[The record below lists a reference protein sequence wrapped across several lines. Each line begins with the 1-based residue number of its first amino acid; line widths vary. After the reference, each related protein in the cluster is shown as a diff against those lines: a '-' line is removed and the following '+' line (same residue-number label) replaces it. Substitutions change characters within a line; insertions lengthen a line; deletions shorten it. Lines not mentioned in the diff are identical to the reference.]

1 MSVTVEGLGPLVDLA
16 TAIGLVGDDDQLDSS
31 WFADPGAKVG
41 QMLRNPHQRQGLLDA
56 AQTLLAQGQP
66 VTVDPQGRH
75 WVPLVQHGGVELDAV
90 LTPGADSTGVGV
102 GARLTTSG
110 PAPTSHATVL
120 VPLFTV
126 PASGAVTLDLGTGSG
141 RVEVDA
147 DVQVAAAPAHPGDV
161 GLGGIAVHVD
171 LLTDGTDPHLSVS
184 LQALQ
189 LPGDSTPHDVGLDSG
204 AGDLADQAISLL
216 AGVVQRSV
224 AAASGELA
232 ELLALLG
239 ISDDPKLPVLPVAE
253 LVTAGAPAWRTW
265 LEGLLSSQDAVAAW
279 LDHLAALVGH
289 GAGVLS
295 LTGPDA
301 LGQPARIGWTL
312 PGGIVLAAL
321 VTVTRTGDGSLQV
334 SLGAEA
340 HLDSAATPAGR
351 LEVSA
356 TLVTITLGPAPAAVA
371 LPDLAVSA
379 RIGHATIA
387 TPADLLVD
395 LTAPEVIQLGSVRL
409 GFTLDPQRRPALVL
423 AAHDVVVGSHPYPVL
438 DLTNPQT
445 LADVAGSAVGDLADA
460 VLGRLGTAADLV
472 TVLLGVTA
480 PTLGAADPPWTV
492 PLTGLP
498 ALLANPVD
506 AFLGYHRAV
515 LDAGRYIALLEP
527 LRALLRA
534 AAVNVGVTGDGTVA
548 VPWRLTLDD
557 GVALLVWASG
567 SEPAH
572 LHLALGVDHAVT
584 DLGGGCPTVRFE
596 AHADLVD
603 VALDGL
609 TAHVLPGLHAGL
621 VLGARAG
628 VPLQLGDTQTAL
640 VADTVGVALN
650 WSPGGS
656 LTAGLVAPGL
666 AATID
671 GESVPF
677 SLPTIQ
683 PDGSLSPDI
692 PWRALELLAGH
703 ALTRTGLTWAADL
716 ADLTGWLPRTALTG
730 PVSGSG
736 ESDLPLEGLLTDPVP
751 ALTGWVSD
759 LVASGRLAVLA
770 HRVAMLLT
778 GETVSGIPAG
788 VLTGHGTARSPFALP
803 LVGSQV
809 DAALRAEVLL
819 WGRDLEPAVDAFR
832 PGSLFAALDPGGTPA
847 SGAALASALLDAAA
861 HSADLRDTL
870 LGRDELAAG
879 LDGLLARWVG
889 TDGLVRGSDAVLP
902 GATLIDVV
910 DTPAAGLVAIDLGAL
925 TGVPLGEGTL
935 VAAGPL
941 GPTAWPGIAADHV
954 LDWTAAGLAPDAFD
968 DATLR
973 TGTGTGTG
981 PWLVL
986 LPSRAAAVVTA
997 GDDGAARQADRLA
1010 RAVTALTAGLTASG
1024 SVSQV
1029 SLVGVGAAGHT
1040 AVDVA
1045 ARGGVAALIT
1055 VGTPHAGISLD
1066 VLEVQPVAG
1075 TIALLSALLPPVQ
1088 DAEVPAVTLG
1098 RGLLGALTSAYDA
1111 ATSPVAD
1118 LAPPAAV
1125 PALPVQPAGV
1135 VRARRADYRIR
1146 RVRPGRAGGPRAA
1159 GVVRAPGRRRFRS
1172 CLG

>member
-1 MSVTVEGLGPLVDLA
+1 M
-16 TAIGLVGDDDQLDSS
+16 
-31 WFADPGAKVG
+31 
-41 QMLRNPHQRQGLLDA
+41 
-56 AQTLLAQGQP
+56 
-66 VTVDPQGRH
+66 
-75 WVPLVQHGGVELDAV
+75 
-90 LTPGADSTGVGV
+90 
-102 GARLTTSG
+102 
-110 PAPTSHATVL
+110 
-120 VPLFTV
+120 
-126 PASGAVTLDLGTGSG
+126 
-141 RVEVDA
+141 
-147 DVQVAAAPAHPGDV
+147 
-161 GLGGIAVHVD
+161 
-171 LLTDGTDPHLSVS
+171 
-184 LQALQ
+184 
-189 LPGDSTPHDVGLDSG
+189 
-204 AGDLADQAISLL
+204 
-216 AGVVQRSV
+216 
-224 AAASGELA
+224 
-232 ELLALLG
+232 
-239 ISDDPKLPVLPVAE
+239 
-253 LVTAGAPAWRTW
+253 
-265 LEGLLSSQDAVAAW
+265 
-279 LDHLAALVGH
+279 
-289 GAGVLS
+289 
-295 LTGPDA
+295 
-301 LGQPARIGWTL
+301 
-312 PGGIVLAAL
+312 LAAL

-387 TPADLLVD
+387 TPADLLVN

-498 ALLANPVD
+498 ALLANPVN

-1040 AVDVA
+1040 AVNVA

-1125 PALPVQPAGV
+1125 PALPVNLPVWCVRGVLTTESAGSALAGLV
-1135 VRARRADYRIR
+1135 VRALQESYERQVNGDSDPASADDGVLHLGLAVTVAPPSSAGELSIR
-1146 RVRPGRAGGPRAA
+1146 TTAALTREAFSGTAAPGLRLRVEVGRTGGWLAGGPDPTRPADVARHPSVRRATLEVDLAHGGEASARVVLHETEVFGVARARWMLSHSDDVADPLVPEALVALSRVATALAASGSAPVTQLTGLLSALGLTEPGGSFAFSANGMRRLLVNPA
-1159 GVVRAPGRRRFRS
+1159 GLLAEVTGGANAATLAGAICTLLGAAAPPPPPPPRS
-1172 CLG
+1172 G